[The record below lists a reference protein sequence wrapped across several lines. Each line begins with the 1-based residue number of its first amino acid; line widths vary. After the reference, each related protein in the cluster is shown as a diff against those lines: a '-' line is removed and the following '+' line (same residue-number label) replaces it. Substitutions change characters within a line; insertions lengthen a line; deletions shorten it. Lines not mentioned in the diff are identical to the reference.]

1 MSVTE
6 MFVNRWAEMHGMTIT
21 EAINDIQHKLIHGQK
36 EKEPFAEG
44 SRENNSYDQF

>member
-21 EAINDIQHKLIHGQK
+21 EAINDIQHKLIYEKK
-36 EKEPFAEG
+36 ENGPQERTETK
-44 SRENNSYDQF
+44 NTLDQF